1 MNLTPFTDLGI
12 AKSLLAGIKTYAQ
25 KTGPISIMEVC
36 GTHTMEIG
44 RLGLRSLL
52 PPSINLL
59 SGPGCPVCV
68 TPAAIIDAATSLAI
82 EQKAI
87 ILTFGDM
94 IRVPGAAITLE
105 QAGARGGQVEVLTS
119 PLQCVNMARNNPEK
133 LFVFMAVG
141 FETTIPAVARAVQ
154 LAAENKLDNLKFMVA
169 HRIVPPALLA
179 LVHDPDLTISG
190 FLLPGHVSAIIGE
203 QPYRFL
209 QKRGVPSAITG
220 FQPLDILSAI
230 HAVCVMIAEKSPGL
244 KNLYSRVVRPEGN
257 PLAIELM
264 EQVFRPVDA
273 LWRGIGTIPAS
284 GLALQSEFSEYDACQ
299 YFGITIGDEPMPEG
313 CSCGDV
319 LQGRIKP
326 TQCPLFGTSCT
337 PQSPV
342 GPCMVSSEG
351 SCAAY
356 HRYGE

>member
-1 MNLTPFTDLGI
+1 MNLTPFTDPGI
-12 AKSLLAGIKTYAQ
+12 AKSLLASIKTYAQ
-25 KTGPISIMEVC
+25 KMGPISIMEVC

-52 PPSINLL
+52 PSSISLL

-68 TPAAIIDAATSLAI
+68 TPAAIIDAAASLAI

-105 QAGARGGQVEVLTS
+105 QAGAQGGQVEVLTS
-119 PLQCVNMARNNPEK
+119 PLQCVNMARNNPGK
-133 LFVFMAVG
+133 CYVFMAVG
-141 FETTIPAVARAVQ
+141 FETTIPAVARAVKK
-154 LAAENKLDNLKFMVA
+154 AAENKLDNLKFMVA

-179 LVHDPDLTISG
+179 LVEDPGLTISG

-230 HAVCVMIAEKSPGL
+230 HAVCAMIAEKSPGL

-284 GLALQSEFSEYDACQ
+284 GLALQSEFGEYDACQ
-299 YFGITIGDEPMPEG
+299 HFGITIGDEPMPEG

-319 LQGRIKP
+319 LKGRIKP